1 MLNFAPLREE
11 QNSFAGETISDKV
24 AAIFFVIFLKRLY
37 NYSLSFTQR
46 RIIITSD

>member
-24 AAIFFVIFLKRLY
+24 AAIFFVIFLNRFY
-37 NYSLSFTQR
+37 NYSLRYNEQR
-46 RIIITSD
+46 DYY

>member
-24 AAIFFVIFLKRLY
+24 AAIFDFDFFISKINYIHLIEIYIF
-37 NYSLSFTQR
+37 F
-46 RIIITSD
+46 